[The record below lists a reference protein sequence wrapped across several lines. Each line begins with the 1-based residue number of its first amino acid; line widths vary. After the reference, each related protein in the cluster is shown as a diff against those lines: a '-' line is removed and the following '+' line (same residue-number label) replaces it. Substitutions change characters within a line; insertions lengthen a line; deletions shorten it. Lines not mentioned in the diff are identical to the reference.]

1 LSLTSLS
8 DAFDADKLRFHC
20 ACDELTPTATLILIR
35 SQPSEDNFSASFM
48 EAALI
53 KALFPVDNVRQGFN
67 RRRQHRTRDHCLA
80 DAAMGALQP
89 WRRARAAGERRL
101 YWRSHLRQ
109 PLIMDPLGLY

>member
-8 DAFDADKLRFHC
+8 DAFDADKLRLHC

-67 RRRQHRTRDHCLA
+67 RRRQHHTRAIASLMPLGRTSTMAQSAGR
-80 DAAMGALQP
+80 
-89 WRRARAAGERRL
+89 WRKRL